1 MCGLKEQKGVC
12 VFVGKRVGVFAHVRV
27 GVQECVDV
35 RVQVCEFLGNRE
47 KGILN

>member
-1 MCGLKEQKGVC
+1 MGVC
-12 VFVGKRVGVFAHVRV
+12 EFVGKRVGVFAHVRV